1 MLLDKPPALNAKP
14 MLCLKIVLGYSI
26 SVAQKGKSFE
36 ILAPEGEAII
46 ATRFNERNE
55 ESEDVEIREYNK
67 YTFEAESAEVAAQ
80 WTEALLDEFGEQDD
94 GRHDSDGS
102 GGGAEGDECDN
113 RDGPTEQ
120 ADDLRESIA
129 TAVVRRSAFGQAV
142 SALTLS
148 LRLAGQDEMEDMIAE
163 SRLIIASECLAAAE
177 YENARLAYSAVL
189 QLSPN
194 GPRAKEAKRGFDEAT
209 KGIKLERAAVDI
221 APIVDSYRQS
231 MADESADEAAA
242 DAVLEVQQAI
252 SSVLGVE
259 PLSPRERLYY
269 LCVRKAGVTESLDY
283 DAENPRMVAYYMKG
297 EVVDV
302 VDVQTSAS
310 GKIRFLTSKGWCSK
324 VSESGV
330 TLFEE
335 ICVGKEAVN
344 ADPSSSHGEVVKAM
358 AAQIK
363 ALTEE
368 NKRLKLQ
375 LEHWQSMNV
384 AST

>member
-1 MLLDKPPALNAKP
+1 M
-14 MLCLKIVLGYSI
+14 V
-26 SVAQKGKSFE
+26 
-36 ILAPEGEAII
+36 
-46 ATRFNERNE
+46 
-55 ESEDVEIREYNK
+55 
-67 YTFEAESAEVAAQ
+67 VAA
-80 WTEALLDEFGEQDD
+80 ALRAMSATVAMDQPNKRMICVRL
-94 GRHDSDGS
+94 
-102 GGGAEGDECDN
+102 
-113 RDGPTEQ
+113 
-120 ADDLRESIA
+120 A
-129 TAVVRRSAFGQAV
+129 TAVAHRSGERAV

-148 LRLAGQDEMEDMIAE
+148 LRLAGQEEMEEMIAE

-231 MADESADEAAA
+231 LADESADEAAA
-242 DAVLEVQQAI
+242 DAVLAVQQAI

-259 PLSPRERLYY
+259 PSSPRERLHY

-283 DAENPRMVAYYMKG
+283 DAENPRMVDYYMKG

-310 GKIRFLTSKGWCSK
+310 GKIRFLTSKGWCSR

-335 ICVGKEAVN
+335 IYVGKEAVN
-344 ADPSSSHGEVVKAM
+344 ADPSSSHGEEVFKAM

-363 ALTEE
+363 ALTQE
-368 NKRLKLQ
+368 NTRLKLQ
-375 LEHWQSMNV
+375 LEQRQSTT
-384 AST
+384 ATSS